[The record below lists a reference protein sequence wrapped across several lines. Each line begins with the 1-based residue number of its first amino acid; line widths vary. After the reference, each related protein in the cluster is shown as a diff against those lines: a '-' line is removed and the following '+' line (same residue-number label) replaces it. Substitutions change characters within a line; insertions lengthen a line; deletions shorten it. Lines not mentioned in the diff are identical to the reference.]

1 MKILSK
7 IEFVKENKEYIE
19 TVFFKIYN
27 FIENNDEIN
36 LRSDKESFRL
46 EVINY
51 LYNIY
56 VIGESNRL

>member
-19 TVFFKIYN
+19 TIFFKIYN

-56 VIGESNRL
+56 VNGERNRL

>member
-7 IEFVKENKEYIE
+7 IEFVRKNKEYIE
-19 TVFFKIYN
+19 TVFLKIYN

-56 VIGESNRL
+56 VDGESNRL

>member
-19 TVFFKIYN
+19 IVFFKIYN

>member
-36 LRSDKESFRL
+36 LRSDKESFRI

-56 VIGESNRL
+56 VDGESNRL